1 MDLSDIRR
9 LRIKV
14 GLSQTALAKKAS
26 VSQAHIAK
34 IESGKVDPRFS
45 TVERIFKCLKE
56 EEKDHCRKYMT
67 PFIHGVQH
75 DDSVSMAARIM
86 REKEVSQ
93 VVVFRDRSVIGMIT
107 EEDVLRFPGDL
118 TSNADK
124 AMSEP
129 PPMVSGNTSADTVK
143 DLLLEFPA
151 VIVMEQDHA
160 IGIITRSDLI
170 KR

>member
-1 MDLSDIRR
+1 
-9 LRIKV
+9 
-14 GLSQTALAKKAS
+14 
-26 VSQAHIAK
+26 
-34 IESGKVDPRFS
+34 
-45 TVERIFKCLKE
+45 
-56 EEKDHCRKYMT
+56 
-67 PFIHGVQH
+67 
-75 DDSVSMAARIM
+75 
-86 REKEVSQ
+86 
-93 VVVFRDRSVIGMIT
+93 DRSVIGMIT